1 MKKAVSIIAAALLLV
16 SPMFAQEN
24 PGGRR
29 GPRGNGEGGERPAR
43 LSTEEIVKNRTES
56 MVQQFGLNETQASQL
71 AELNNRYAG
80 KISSLGF
87 NPMEGQEMPNFQEMT
102 QEQRQEM
109 MNNMASRMEEMQ
121 KMRADLEENEAK
133 YEEALKAVFDK
144 KQMKDYLKEKK
155 REQMR
160 QEQEMRARFQRGFG
174 GGGFP
179 GGGGFG
185 GPGGGFG
192 GGGFGGPGGF

>member
-16 SPMFAQEN
+16 SPIFAQET

-71 AELNNRYAG
+71 TELNNRYAG

-121 KMRADLEENEAK
+121 KMRADLEECGK
-133 YEEALKAVFDK
+133 GIYS
-144 KQMKDYLKEKK
+144 
-155 REQMR
+155 
-160 QEQEMRARFQRGFG
+160 RGFPWG
-174 GGGFP
+174 MVTDAYGRTPERYQRLLASGLHSRTISLDGLQEIHDWLRGMENSFERASKAI
-179 GGGGFG
+179 
-185 GPGGGFG
+185 
-192 GGGFGGPGGF
+192 